1 MKGFG
6 VGAALV
12 VAIVASV
19 SVSRTGRGDDSAMAK
34 VPVAT
39 KGLERATFA
48 MGCFWSAESAFEGL
62 PGVKAVTSGYT
73 GGHMANPAYEDVSSG
88 TTGHVEAV
96 QILYDPKAISY
107 NQLLDVFWH
116 NNDPTTRG
124 QQFSDRGTEYESEIF
139 YDGETQHR
147 LAEASKKQLE
157 STPQRFKDPIVTMI
171 RPAATFYPAEVYH
184 QDFYKK
190 STAHY
195 QAYRIGSGHDAR
207 LEELWGKPGRQAP
220 H

>member
-1 MKGFG
+1 MKVLG
-6 VGAALV
+6 VGAVLVLAIGAV
-12 VAIVASV
+12 VAV
-19 SVSRTGRGDDSAMAK
+19 SGTGRGDDNAMAK
-34 VPVAT
+34 MPVM
-39 KGLERATFA
+39 KPGLERATFA

-73 GGHMANPAYEDVSSG
+73 GGHMANPTYEDVSSG

-96 QILYDPKAISY
+96 QILFDPRAVSY

-116 NNDPTTRG
+116 NNDPTTKD

-147 LAEASKKQLE
+147 LAEVSKKQIE
-157 STPQRFKDPIVTMI
+157 STPQRFKDPIVTAI
-171 RPAATFYPAEVYH
+171 RPATAFYPAEVYH

-195 QAYRIGSGHDAR
+195 QAYRIGSGHDMR
-207 LEELWGKPGRQAP
+207 LMELWGKPGRQAP